1 MEVTKKI
8 RGSTPMTVAGAAI
21 LRRHFEELLS
31 HEAGARKGEEPEEVH
46 KMRVANRRMRA
57 ALRLFKDYL
66 NPDLASPVR
75 RRLRLLAQLLGRVR
89 DLDVYRANLIGYQT
103 ETPSSPDAGLDD
115 LLSSVNASWKL
126 AHLQFVDYLERRA
139 YVRFQKSCGRLIMAT
154 SGGEKGATVD
164 EAAPGLIWDR
174 YDALF
179 RRGAAAVDHTDPATL
194 HRVRIAAKR
203 LRYSIGSFDGV
214 FGPGTGHILTELRLA
229 QDHLGALNDALVA
242 IRFTACYLATGSVD
256 EKRPNALA
264 VLSPPVGDYLAHTQR
279 QAAHLVDTFPSMW
292 HRLSSEAV
300 RDDLAAA
307 IGRH

>member
-1 MEVTKKI
+1 MEVSNQI

-21 LRRHFEELLS
+21 LRRHFDELLS
-31 HEAGARKGEEPEEVH
+31 HEAGARKGEDPEEVH

-75 RRLRLLAQLLGRVR
+75 RRLRLLAKSLGQVR
-89 DLDVYRANLIGYQT
+89 DLDVYRASLTRYQT
-103 ETPSSPDAGLDD
+103 EIPSSGDAGLNG
-115 LLSSVNASWKL
+115 LFSSVDASWTL
-126 AHLQFVDYLERRA
+126 AHLQFVDYLERRGYA
-139 YVRFQKSCGRLIMAT
+139 RFQKSCGRLIVASGDGAT
-154 SGGEKGATVD
+154 GATVD

-174 YDALF
+174 YDVLL
-179 RRGAAAVDHTDPATL
+179 RRGVAAVDQTDPAAL
-194 HRVRIAAKR
+194 HRVRIAAER
-203 LRYSIGSFDGV
+203 LRYSFRSFDGV
-214 FGPGTGHILTELRLA
+214 FGSGTGPILTELRLA
-229 QDHLGALNDALVA
+229 QDHLGALNDALMA

-256 EKRPNALA
+256 EGRPTSLA

-279 QAAHLVDTFPSMW
+279 QAAHLVDTFPAMW